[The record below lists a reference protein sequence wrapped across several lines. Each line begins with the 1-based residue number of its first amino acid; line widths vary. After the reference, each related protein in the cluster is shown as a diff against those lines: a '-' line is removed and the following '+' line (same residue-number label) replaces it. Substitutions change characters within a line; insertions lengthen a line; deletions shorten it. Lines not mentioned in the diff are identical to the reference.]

1 MHQQSPG
8 IAFRGGFSD
17 EIALFVRGCAGGDAG
32 SHISWWL
39 GVAQSRS
46 TSQYSNSMQV
56 AQSGPAAEEMPSRVT
71 GKVKQA
77 PGTGVTEQPDVEYM
91 SNGYMPGGYPD
102 GQCCDEGYGSA
113 DCYSGCNSGCDSSCG
128 LCGFGGLCGSSGG
141 QFFATADYLYVRS
154 SFSEATAYVAQDLA
168 EGSDYFVPL
177 EFDYN
182 SSYRFG
188 GGWRSCCCGDQ
199 IRFMFTRMTSSAG
212 DTAFPGDVVPYE
224 ASPPPGGQTNIRA
237 NVDAKYFDLECA
249 KTIPLGGQCCGC
261 GDACCDGCGGCGDA
275 CGQCCPAWDLTW
287 SGGVRWADVGWARRY
302 AALDSSGF
310 NVTDARVGMNFQ
322 GGGLRTGLEGRRY
335 FFTDGWLS
343 IYGKGDI
350 SLLLGDVHLESIRDV
365 NDPSSSVPNPVAR
378 NTQTFVTRQI
388 IPVTELEAGLTAQV
402 SRRSAITAGYLFAA
416 WHDLGFRDEHELNTL
431 LPTRYDDAN
440 ILGFDGFFAR
450 IEVGF

>member
-1 MHQQSPG
+1 MKL
-8 IAFRGGFSD
+8 RFSWVA
-17 EIALFVRGCAGGDAG
+17 ALAATLAVTSTG
-32 SHISWWL
+32 SWAS
-39 GVAQSRS
+39 AQSQS
-46 TSQYSNSMQV
+46 TGVYNHSVRVTNQAGQP
-56 AQSGPAAEEMPSRVT
+56 AKAAELPSGRSNNGVP
-71 GKVKQA
+71 QA
-77 PGTGVTEQPDVEYM
+77 PSPPGVEPSAAPDVDYM
-91 SNGYMPGGYPD
+91 SNGYMPEGYPD
-102 GQCCDEGYGSA
+102 GQCCDEGYGCN
-113 DCYSGCNSGCDSSCG
+113 DCYSGCSSGSCCDSCGFCNMLGVNG
-128 LCGFGGLCGSSGG
+128 LCGGGGG
-141 QFFATADYLYVRS
+141 QFFATADYLYVHS
-154 SFSEATAYVAQDLA
+154 SFSEATAFVAQDLQA
-168 EGSDYFVPL
+168 GTDYFVPL

-188 GGWRSCCCGDQ
+188 GGYRSCCCGDQ
-199 IRFMFTRMTSSAG
+199 IRFMFTRMTSDASA
-212 DTAFPGDVVPYE
+212 TAFPGDVVPYE
-224 ASPPPGGQTNIRA
+224 AAPPPGGQTRINA
-237 NVDAKYFDLECA
+237 NVDAKTFDLECA
-249 KTIPLGGQCCGC
+249 KTIPLGGCCPSS
-261 GDACCDGCGGCGDA
+261 CGDA
-275 CGQCCPAWDLTW
+275 CGDACGDGCCNACSPCCPAWDITW

-302 AALDSSGF
+302 AAEDVDQF
-310 NVTDARVGMNFQ
+310 VVTDARIGMNFQ

-402 SRRSAITAGYLFAA
+402 SCRTAVTAGYLFAA

-450 IEVGF
+450 VEVGF

>member
-1 MHQQSPG
+1 MKL
-8 IAFRGGFSD
+8 RFSFVA
-17 EIALFVRGCAGGDAG
+17 ALATTLAVTSVGRWAP
-32 SHISWWL
+32 
-39 GVAQSRS
+39 AQSRS
-46 TSQYSNSMQV
+46 TSFHNNGVRV
-56 AQSGPAAEEMPSRVT
+56 AQNAPAVEEMPSRVT
-71 GKVKQA
+71 GRVNQA
-77 PGTGVTEQPDVEYM
+77 PLASNGSDGPGMEYM
-91 SNGYMPGGYPD
+91 SNGYTPEGYPD

-113 DCYSGCNSGCDSSCG
+113 DCYSGCSSGSGDCCLGGCCG
-128 LCGFGGLCGSSGG
+128 LCNLCGRSGLCGDGE
-141 QFFATADYLYVRS
+141 FFATADYLYVRS
-154 SFSEATAYVAQDLA
+154 SFSEATAYVSEDLNA
-168 EGSDYFVPL
+168 GTDYFVPL

-199 IRFMFTRMTSSAG
+199 IRFMFTRMTSDASA
-212 DTAFPGDVVPYE
+212 TALPGDIVPYE
-224 ASPPPGGQTNIRA
+224 AAPPPGGQTNISA
-237 NVDAKYFDLECA
+237 NVDAKTFDLECA

-261 GDACCDGCGGCGDA
+261 GDECGDGCGGCGNA

-310 NVTDARVGMNFQ
+310 NVTDARIGMNFQ

-350 SLLLGDVHLESIRDV
+350 SLLLGDLHLQSIRDV
-365 NDPSSSVPNPVAR
+365 NDPSVGNNPVVR

-388 IPVTELEAGLTAQV
+388 IPVTELEAGMTAQV
-402 SRRSAITAGYLFAA
+402 SKRTAVTVGYLFAA

-440 ILGFDGFFAR
+440 ILGFDGLFAR
-450 IEVGF
+450 IEMGF